1 MPICA
6 TDACLPGARGYG
18 RQCWITLAWDWRDD
32 CEQPCAGSHTQQNH
46 LSSSNGPVLSDR
58 TILKRYLFVLS
69 AGVPSKIYHQQAILR
84 GVYTNDLKEILFLF
98 LIFFVVCMKTNTN
111 GVSSLDYL
119 EQIPRLLTHVCDSF
133 SHSRESLRISLSLFL
148 FTTFHIK
155 VFRPISCLF
164 HASFFF

>member
-1 MPICA
+1 MH
-6 TDACLPGARGYG
+6 ACLVPEG
-18 RQCWITLAWDWRDD
+18 TEDS
-32 CEQPCAGSHTQQNH
+32 AGSRWLGTGVMTV
-46 LSSSNGPVLSDR
+46 SSHVLGVIPNRTISPVPMEPVLSDR

-69 AGVPSKIYHQQAILR
+69 AGVPSKIYHQQVILR

-98 LIFFVVCMKTNTN
+98 LIVFFVCMKTNTNLFFQN

-119 EQIPRLLTHVCDSF
+119 EQMPRLLTHVCDSF